1 MLSRSFNNF
10 YFECYCWMN
19 NDSLEVSS
27 LTICTT
33 KENTT
38 KH

>member
-10 YFECYCWMN
+10 YLECNCWMN
-19 NDSLEVSS
+19 NDSYGAPS